1 MKVVK
6 KMALLLLCVL
16 IAGTLFAG
24 GSSEKSSE
32 QADDS
37 SKYEL
42 KDPKPTLK
50 MLMSPSTF
58 DYNERPEAAEF
69 EDVTGYHV
77 EYYRLPS
84 ENSEQA
90 LALALSSGNDYD
102 VVQFSSPS
110 SFSSLMT
117 SGALLPLNDYIE
129 NICPEFFD
137 VMPAEYWSGVSD
149 ENGTIYGL
157 PYMHPRKTNILSNFI
172 VRMDLC
178 RAAGIEEL
186 PTTLSGFY
194 DMLVTLKE
202 YYGDEYIILTGP
214 FWRKAYGNMY
224 PVDMCLASAF
234 GIYNDWMIDENEN
247 VIYMTEH
254 PRFKDMI
261 NFYKKLLAEGL
272 LDKDFAINSYRDTNE
287 RFSSGRAIIAFNGTT
302 SGVNTVYPAL
312 LKLGLTDDDIAFIG
326 PLEGD
331 DGVCTIQDTVSIE
344 RYTVIPR
351 NNRGNT
357 ADVFNWFKQKLLHQH
372 ELTIGV
378 EGVHYYIDEDGYPAP
393 IQPTFNDL
401 KNQGYVYLNFVDY
414 DMYAEDWLLR
424 AKKTYYYWR
433 LYDEVTI
440 RANAE
445 RPWIFVPAYFALC
458 NTESYMENNSVLTS
472 QLDDYILQV
481 ISGTKDLDSSLDT
494 FMSDQR
500 NEGLEEVRADLQA
513 WYDRVYR
520 EN

>member
-1 MKVVK
+1 MKSGK
-6 KMALLLLCVL
+6 KLLLVLLCLV
-16 IAGTLFAG
+16 IASLLFAG
-24 GSSEKSSE
+24 GASEVENGDNLS
-32 QADDS
+32 A
-37 SKYEL
+37 YEL
-42 KDPKPTLK
+42 KDPRPTLK
-50 MLMSPSTF
+50 MLMSPSTY
-58 DYNERPEAAEF
+58 DYNERPEAAEI
-69 EDVTGYHV
+69 EELTGYKV
-77 EYYRLPS
+77 EYYKLPS

-90 LALALSSGNDYD
+90 LALAVASGNDYD
-102 VVQFSSPS
+102 VIQFSSPS
-110 SFSSLMT
+110 SFSSLMS
-117 SGALLPLNDYIE
+117 SGALLPLNDYIN
-129 NICPEFFD
+129 NICPEFFE
-137 VMPAEYWSGVSD
+137 VMPAEFWSGVSD
-149 ENGTIYGL
+149 SDGNIYGL
-157 PYMHPRKTNILSNFI
+157 PYMHPRRTNILSNFV

-214 FWRKAYGNMY
+214 FWRSAYGNMF

-234 GIYNDWMIDENEN
+234 GIYNDWMVDDNGK

-261 NFYKKLLAEGL
+261 AFYNKLLNEGL

-287 RFSSGRAIIAFNGTT
+287 RLSSGKAIIAFNGTT

-331 DGVCTIQDTVSIE
+331 DGVCTVQNTVSIE

-357 ADVFNWFKQKLLHQH
+357 ADVFNWFKQKLKHQH
-372 ELTIGV
+372 EITIGE
-378 EGVHYYIDEDGYPAP
+378 EGVHYFIDDDGYPAP

-401 KNQGYVYLNFVDY
+401 KNQGYVYLTLVDY

-433 LYDEVTI
+433 VYDEVTI
-440 RANAE
+440 KANEE
-445 RPWIFVPAYFALC
+445 RPWIFVPAYFSLC
-458 NTESYMENNSVLTS
+458 NTEAFMENSGSLTS
-472 QLDDYILQV
+472 QLNDYLLQV
-481 ISGTKDLDSSLDT
+481 ISGSKDLDLTLDT

-500 NEGLEEVRADLQA
+500 NSGLEEVRTELQS
-513 WYDRVYR
+513 WYDVNYG
-520 EN
+520 NV